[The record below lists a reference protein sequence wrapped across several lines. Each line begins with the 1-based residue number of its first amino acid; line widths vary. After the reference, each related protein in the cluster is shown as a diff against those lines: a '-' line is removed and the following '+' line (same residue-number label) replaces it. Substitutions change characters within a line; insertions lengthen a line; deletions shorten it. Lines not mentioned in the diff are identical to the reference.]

1 MTVNILGP
9 EGSHDV
15 LLRRLLVSSGMA
27 IRPVV
32 VYNYLQLRRAIMHM
46 GQLAL
51 APALQAAAAPSLD
64 EVVAALRRVPAG
76 LRETARK
83 STDTSIDE
91 RAVNVPSD
99 IAGVREIATGFE
111 GGEIAAGREV
121 MAMANAVMLLIDE
134 RAGHDPSDVA
144 GVREVADALA
154 KGGDD

>member
-51 APALQAAAAPSLD
+51 APVLQAAAAPSLD
-64 EVVAALRRVPAG
+64 EVVAAVRRVPAG
-76 LRETARK
+76 AR
-83 STDTSIDE
+83 
-91 RAVNVPSD
+91 
-99 IAGVREIATGFE
+99 
-111 GGEIAAGREV
+111 
-121 MAMANAVMLLIDE
+121 
-134 RAGHDPSDVA
+134 
-144 GVREVADALA
+144 
-154 KGGDD
+154 

>member
-51 APALQAAAAPSLD
+51 APVLQAAAPSLD

-111 GGEIAAGREV
+111 GGEIAVGREV
-121 MAMANAVMLLIDE
+121 MAMTNAVNSTELMTVS
-134 RAGHDPSDVA
+134 PTTT
-144 GVREVADALA
+144 
-154 KGGDD
+154 